1 MTQHTFLIA
10 VDFIRT
16 IVLAVVE
23 VVAAQGRA
31 DATAVGALEFIL
43 LTYWCG
49 GRYFCRS
56 IGGHREVI
64 PLIITRGNHLS
75 P

>member
-1 MTQHTFLIA
+1 MAALTVTQPTFLIA

-23 VVAAQGRA
+23 VVAAQDRA
-31 DATAVGALEFIL
+31 DATAIGALEFIF

-56 IGGHREVI
+56 IGVTEKSF
-64 PLIITRGNHLS
+64 P
-75 P
+75 